1 LQESLLILQRVITST
16 EAPGGSNLPLSKQP
30 NHAVLKK
37 ESPKEK
43 CMSTQ
48 PSPLPRNS
56 AKKGTYLKRSLAQ
69 SDYITVAWTWFMTLA
84 GKAAEPVL
92 VASAWMC
99 QN

>member
-1 LQESLLILQRVITST
+1 
-16 EAPGGSNLPLSKQP
+16 
-30 NHAVLKK
+30 
-37 ESPKEK
+37 
-43 CMSTQ
+43 MSTQ